1 MEFSNSLIYIMH
13 EKSKNITAADLPF
26 SYARTLSWLSLLIIL
41 STSLV
46 LSVFISNSAR
56 ETLLKKQE
64 DFASLLAENLN
75 HQIYR
80 RFMVPTVLAYGH
92 VALRVPAQ
100 YERFDEIVRSVIH
113 GLAVQDLRVYDFERI
128 VAYSTNKNDVGR
140 TGLAPK
146 AVDFALKG
154 EDTPA
159 AILSTFPMWQAPF
172 RLPLKSGSFVLRTV
186 YPLTGEIRNKEGLP
200 EKHIMGVLELK
211 RDITDDYESVL
222 AFQGV
227 IVGMCL
233 LSSLVLFILL
243 LLLIQRAEHVLA
255 ERMAKNKALEAELH
269 STEKLVSMGRVIASI
284 AHELRNP
291 LGIIRSSAEFLQKRT
306 DKADS
311 ATKRILVAIYDEACR
326 LSQTIN
332 DFLDYARPRKP
343 RDDLVDLALVLD
355 QVMAF
360 LDGELAR
367 HKVSVDFQLEEKL
380 FIKGDKDLLYRAFY
394 NVLVNA
400 QQAME
405 GPGIITV
412 TGKKQRNRITLC
424 FQDTGPGF
432 AHESLDDFF
441 DPFFTTKESGTGLGL
456 AIVKSIVTSHEGEV
470 FLRNATEG
478 AHDVRD
484 HSVDTSP
491 LNGAVIE
498 IVLNAAS

>member
-1 MEFSNSLIYIMH
+1 MH
-13 EKSKNITAADLPF
+13 DKKKTTHSTADLPF

-41 STSLV
+41 ATSLV

-64 DFASLLAENLN
+64 DFASLLAANLN

-80 RFMVPTVLAYGH
+80 RFMVPTVLAYGR

-113 GLAVQDLRVYDFERI
+113 GLAVQELRVYDFGRI
-128 VAYSTNKNDVGR
+128 VAYSTDTDDIGR
-140 TGLAPK
+140 AGLAQE
-146 AVDFALKG
+146 AVELALKG
-154 EDTPA
+154 ESTEA
-159 AILSTFPMWQAPF
+159 EILSTFPMWQAPF
-172 RLPLKSGSFVLRTV
+172 RLPLKPGSFVLRTV
-186 YPLTGEIRNKEGLP
+186 YPLTGEIRSKDGTMEQ
-200 EKHIMGVLELK
+200 HIMGVLELS

-233 LSSLVLFILL
+233 LSSIALFIM
-243 LLLIQRAEHVLA
+243 LIFLIRRAEHILA

-306 DKADS
+306 DKADNT
-311 ATKRILVAIYDEACR
+311 TKRILVAIYDEACR

-343 RDDLVDLALVLD
+343 RDDLVDLALVLE

-360 LDGELAR
+360 LEGELKR
-367 HKVSVDFQLEEKL
+367 HKVSVDFHLEQGL

-405 GPGIITV
+405 GPGIISV
-412 TGKKQRNRITLC
+412 TGKKHGDHIRLT

-432 AHESLDDFF
+432 AHESLESFF
-441 DPFFTTKESGTGLGL
+441 DPFFTTKDSGTGLGL
-456 AIVKSIVTSHEGEV
+456 AIVKTIITSHDGNV
-470 FLRNATEG
+470 FLEN
-478 AHDVRD
+478 V
-484 HSVDTSP
+484 SDTSAHT
-491 LNGAVIE
+491 NEDHVDSTTSSGAVVK
-498 IVLNAAS
+498 IVLNAAAS

>member
-1 MEFSNSLIYIMH
+1 MNS
-13 EKSKNITAADLPF
+13 KKNTPSTNDLPF

-41 STSLV
+41 VTSLV

-64 DFASLLAENLN
+64 DFASLLAANLN

-80 RFMVPTVLAYGH
+80 RFMVPTVLAYGR

-113 GLAVQDLRVYDFERI
+113 GLAVQELRVYDFGRI
-128 VAYSTNKNDVGR
+128 VAYSTKEDDIGR
-140 TGLAPK
+140 TGLAPES
-146 AVDFALKG
+146 VELALKG
-154 EDTPA
+154 EGTEA
-159 AILSTFPMWQAPF
+159 EIISTFPMWQAPF
-172 RLPLKSGSFVLRTV
+172 RLPLKPGSFVLRTV
-186 YPLTGEIRNKEGLP
+186 YPLTGEVRTKDGNMEQ
-200 EKHIMGVLELK
+200 HIMGVLELS

-233 LSSLVLFILL
+233 LSSIALFIML
-243 LLLIQRAEHVLA
+243 LLLIRRAEHILA

-332 DFLDYARPRKP
+332 DFLDYARPRTP
-343 RDDLVDLALVLD
+343 RDDLVDITLVLD

-360 LDGELAR
+360 LEGELKR
-367 HKVSVDFQLEEKL
+367 HKVSIDFNLQQNL

-394 NVLVNA
+394 NILVNA

-405 GPGIITV
+405 GPGIIIV
-412 TGKKQRNRITLC
+412 TGKKKHDCITLV

-432 AHESLDDFF
+432 ANDSLDNFF
-441 DPFFTTKESGTGLGL
+441 DPFFTTKDSGTGLGL
-456 AIVKSIVTSHEGEV
+456 AIVKSIITSHNG
-470 FLRNATEG
+470 LISLANI
-478 AHDVRD
+478 
-484 HSVDTSP
+484 SDTSP
-491 LNGAVIE
+491 HTDEEHAHTPTSSGAVVK
-498 IVLNAAS
+498 IVFNAAP